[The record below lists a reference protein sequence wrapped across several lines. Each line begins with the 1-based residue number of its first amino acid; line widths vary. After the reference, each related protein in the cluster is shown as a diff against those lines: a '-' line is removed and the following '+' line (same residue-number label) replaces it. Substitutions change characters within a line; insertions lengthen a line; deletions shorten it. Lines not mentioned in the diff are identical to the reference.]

1 MLAISDYI
9 YEGALAFLKAEY
21 RLLTFFVIGASI
33 VLAAVSF
40 IVPTTHILIVV
51 AFVFGAFFSALAGN
65 MGMKIATKTN
75 VRTTQAA
82 RTSLPQALKVSF
94 GGGTVMG
101 LGVAGLAVLGL
112 TGFFIILYHYF
123 MGGVWTSTE
132 QMTIVLETL
141 AGFSLGAESIALF
154 ARVGGG
160 IYTKAADVG
169 ADLVGKVEAGIPEDD
184 PRNPAVIA
192 DLVGDNVGDCSARG
206 ADLFESIAA
215 EVIRRVLYT
224 GPRTTASAW

>member
-1 MLAISDYI
+1 MMIYVPIILALIGLAYMLIKKSWVMKQDAGDGKMKEISEHI

-21 RLLTFFVIGASI
+21 RLLAFFVVGASI
-33 VLAAVSF
+33 VLAGVAF
-40 IVPTTHILIVV
+40 YMDTTYLIVL
-51 AFVFGAFFSALAGN
+51 AFIIGAIFSAVAGN
-65 MGMKIATKTN
+65 MGMRIATKTN

-82 RTSLPQALKVSF
+82 KTSLPQALKVSF

-112 TGFFIILYHYF
+112 TAFFILFFQLF
-123 MGGVWTSTE
+123 MGGEWTNTTD
-132 QMTIVLETL
+132 MTTVLEAL

-169 ADLVGKVEAGIPEDD
+169 ADLAGKVQADIPEDD
-184 PRNPAVIA
+184 PSKKKTNTRNLQVPH
-192 DLVGDNVGDCSARG
+192 
-206 ADLFESIAA
+206 
-215 EVIRRVLYT
+215 
-224 GPRTTASAW
+224 AW